1 MDNEFI
7 QLGNNLLRAY
17 ARHDYTAVNT
27 IAREYLTAA
36 ECNRQSANYGN
47 ALHQAN
53 TMLGLVELQQ
63 GDLDRAGHYL
73 LNSARTPGS
82 PQIKVFGP
90 NMLLASRLLEA
101 GQRSCVLR
109 YLEECRA
116 LWKLSFGTLWRWR
129 RQIARGA
136 RPDFGYNLSYLTDYK
151 SFGWAEHR

>member
-7 QLGNNLLRAY
+7 QLGYRLLRAY
-17 ARHDYTAVNT
+17 ARRDYLAVNS
-27 IAREYLTAA
+27 IAQDYLTAA
-36 ECNRQSANYGN
+36 EANRYSANYGT

-63 GDLDRAGHYL
+63 GHLDRAGYYL

-82 PQIKVFGP
+82 PQIKAFGP

-109 YLEECRA
+109 YLEECRS
-116 LWKLSFGTLWRWR
+116 LWKMSFGTLWKWR
-129 RQIARGA
+129 RQVARGA
-136 RPDFGYNLSYLTDYK
+136 RPNFGYNLSYLTDYK
-151 SFGWAEHR
+151 SFG